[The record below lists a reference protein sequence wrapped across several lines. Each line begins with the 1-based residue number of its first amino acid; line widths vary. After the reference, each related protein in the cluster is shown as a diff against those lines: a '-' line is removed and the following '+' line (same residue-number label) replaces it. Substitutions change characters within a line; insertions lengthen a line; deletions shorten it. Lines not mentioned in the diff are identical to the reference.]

1 MFSEIIKEI
10 GADTLYNLHSHTQ
23 FCDGHAPMEDFAR
36 EAASRG
42 FKVYAF
48 TPHSPVREPNGCNM
62 SADSLPAYFAEVERI
77 RRLYPQVH
85 FLAGMEID
93 YIDGDLNAASD
104 LFTSLPLDFKISS
117 VHFIPN
123 QDGRLVDIDG
133 RPDRFCAHLH
143 EFFRDDLRYVVDT
156 YFDRSEQMLA
166 TGGFDIIGHFDKVK
180 RNASAV
186 DPDIESRPW
195 YRERLDRLTDLIIA
209 SGVAVDI
216 NTKHYGSDGIFYPA
230 PRLWRRL
237 RDAGVTIVVNS
248 DAHDPHAIDASRAE
262 AFSLLNSL

>member
-1 MFSEIIKEI
+1 
-10 GADTLYNLHSHTQ
+10 
-23 FCDGHAPMEDFAR
+23 MEDFAR

-77 RRLYPQVH
+77 RHLYPQVH

-93 YIDGDLNAASD
+93 YIDGELNAASD

-117 VHFIPN
+117 VHFIP
-123 QDGRLVDIDG
+123 QPG
-133 RPDRFCAHLH
+133 RPARRHRRTPRPLLRPLARN
-143 EFFRDDLRYVVDT
+143 FFRDDLRYVVDT

-209 SGVAVDI
+209 SGVAVEI